1 MIKNVKIQVT
11 PEQTRMI
18 QKIVFDNTGTW
29 QNKTKSCD
37 WLIVTAGGDISWGT
51 QDALKC
57 YSEISAEE
65 FIADS
70 MDKFPIYKMQK
81 DGLYIVGFDGN
92 SFGRVVWIKS
102 ESETV
107 WRVGE
112 YRDDWVEFT
121 NSNWRDV
128 EDIKLFLSATQPR
141 IENDQEDLV
150 TDEKEWEDI
159 TQDIQ
164 PGTIV
169 LATRKSTSDKF
180 QDYVWQG
187 TYYGKLNKH
196 YLLDY
201 NGTNYQVADAVE
213 IVPTL
218 TKKEAKQK
226 ISELFANP
234 KTVSSQKIRDIIDLI
249 KD

>member
-1 MIKNVKIQVT
+1 MIKNVKMQVT

-18 QKIVFDNTGTW
+18 QKIVFDNDGTW
-29 QNKTKSCD
+29 DNKTKTCD

-51 QDALKC
+51 QDVLKC

-65 FIADS
+65 FISDS

-81 DGLYIVGFDGN
+81 DGNFIVGFDGN
-92 SFGRVVWIKS
+92 RSGKVVWIKS
-102 ESETV
+102 ESDCK
-107 WRVGE
+107 WYVGE
-112 YRDDWVEFT
+112 YRDDWIEFT
-121 NSNWRDV
+121 NSNWKD
-128 EDIKLFLSATQPR
+128 EDYELFKKSIYNAK
-141 IENDQEDLV
+141 EYQEDLV
-150 TDEKEWEDI
+150 TVEKEISQE
-159 TQDIQ
+159 DIQ

-180 QDYVWQG
+180 KDYIWQG
-187 TYYGKLNKH
+187 MYYGKLNEH

-201 NGTNYQVADAVE
+201 NGTHYQVADTVE

-226 ISELFANP
+226 VSELFANP
-234 KTVSSQKIRDIIDLI
+234 KNVSSEKIRNIIDLI
-249 KD
+249 ELKGE

>member
-1 MIKNVKIQVT
+1 MIKNVKMQVT

-18 QKIVFDNTGTW
+18 QKIVFDNNGTW
-29 QNKTKSCD
+29 LNLTKTCD
-37 WLIVTAGGDISWGT
+37 WLIVTASGDISWGT
-51 QDALKC
+51 QDVLKC

-65 FIADS
+65 FISDS
-70 MDKFPIYKMQK
+70 MDIFPIYKMQK
-81 DGLYIVGFDGN
+81 DGNFIVGFDGN
-92 SFGRVVWIKS
+92 SSGRVFWVKS
-102 ESETV
+102 ESDCAYN
-107 WRVGE
+107 VGV

-141 IENDQEDLV
+141 IETGQEDLV
-150 TDEKEWEDI
+150 TVEKEI
-159 TQDIQ
+159 PQKDIQ

-180 QDYVWQG
+180 KDYIWQG
-187 TYYGKLNKH
+187 MYYGKLNDH

-201 NGTNYQVADAVE
+201 NGTHYQVADTVE

-226 ISELFANP
+226 VSELFANP
-234 KTVSSQKIRDIIDLI
+234 KNVSSEKIRDIIDLI
-249 KD
+249 EI

>member
-1 MIKNVKIQVT
+1 MIKNVKMQVT

-29 QNKTKSCD
+29 DNKTKTCN

-51 QDALKC
+51 TDVLKC

-70 MDKFPIYKMQK
+70 MDIFPIYKMQK
-81 DGLYIVGFDGN
+81 DGNFIVGFDGN
-92 SFGRVVWIKS
+92 SSGRVFWVKS
-102 ESETV
+102 ESDSEYK
-107 WRVGE
+107 VGE
-112 YRDDWVEFT
+112 YRTDWVDFADY
-121 NSNWRDV
+121 NWRGVD
-128 EDIKLFLSATQPR
+128 DIGEYLSQTQPNAS
-141 IENDQEDLV
+141 IENDHEDLV
-150 TDEKEWEDI
+150 TVEKDI

-180 QDYVWQG
+180 QDYSWQG
-187 TYYGKLNKH
+187 MYYGKLNDH

-201 NGTNYQVADAVE
+201 NGTHYQVADTVE

-249 KD
+249 EI